1 MTRPV
6 FTALA
11 IDHLVGNFEVGKEF
25 DALLVS
31 LDCPGSQVDIFDDDT
46 PEDLVQKFIFL
57 GKTYRHKCK
66 MIGRNILVFK
76 SYGFGIKYQNR
87 LSDIDTV
94 LIKNKKKK
102 TKHVDRWFT
111 S

>member
-1 MTRPV
+1 MPRQVSTLIRFGFNNKTVELLSRFEIIIFKVVYVSQLISVTRPV
-6 FTALA
+6 FPALA

-57 GKTYRHKCK
+57 GKDYRYKCK
-66 MIGRNILVFK
+66 R
-76 SYGFGIKYQNR
+76 
-87 LSDIDTV
+87 TV
-94 LIKNKKKK
+94 
-102 TKHVDRWFT
+102 
-111 S
+111 